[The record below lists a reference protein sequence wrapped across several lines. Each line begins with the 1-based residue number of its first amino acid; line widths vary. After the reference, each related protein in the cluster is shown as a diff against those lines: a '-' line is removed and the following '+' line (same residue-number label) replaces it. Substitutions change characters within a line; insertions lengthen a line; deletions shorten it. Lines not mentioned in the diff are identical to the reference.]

1 MEKCL
6 HWSNKY
12 AMITKTKVSEENSFD
27 AFFAFKSIKEW
38 RKIR

>member
-6 HWSNKY
+6 HWSNKS

-27 AFFAFKSIKEW
+27 AFLRLKV
-38 RKIR
+38 